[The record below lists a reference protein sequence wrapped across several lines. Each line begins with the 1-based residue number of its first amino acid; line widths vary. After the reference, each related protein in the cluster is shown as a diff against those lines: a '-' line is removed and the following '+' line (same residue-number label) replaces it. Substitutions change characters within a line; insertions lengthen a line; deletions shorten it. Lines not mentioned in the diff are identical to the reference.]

1 MCVCAIV
8 PENTRLTEDQVE
20 KMWESNSHGA
30 GIAWR
35 EKDAKGK
42 TFVRWEKGLEL
53 EQIQKLIA
61 ETEPPYVV
69 HFRIPSVGDDIAA
82 LTHPFTIDN
91 KASVELSGKTYGRV
105 LFHNGHWNSW
115 RDSLISAA
123 VRKGDL
129 PVGKWS
135 DSRAM
140 AYMAYVYGLGIL
152 ELIDE
157 KVVAFGPNDIEVFRG
172 TMWSKTKEGGIWVSN
187 TGWEFR
193 TGFHRGNRGSGST
206 GHNSYHTTPPHSM
219 CGNGRESNFPS
230 KSERDRAG
238 KSGTDSED
246 TAGPG
251 GNRKL
256 LPLTEALAQWKA
268 GTISKKQF
276 KRAKRAWEQDMR
288 QLKDTNGGS
297 KRSRLMH

>member
-1 MCVCAIV
+1 MAICG
-8 PENTRLTEDQVE
+8 ETRLTEDQVE

-53 EQIQKLIA
+53 EQIQKLAA
-61 ETEPPYVV
+61 EVEAPYVA
-69 HFRIPSVGDDIAA
+69 HFRIPSVGGDIPD

-91 KASVELSGKTYGRV
+91 KASVALSGKTYGRV

-157 KVVAFGPNDIEVFRG
+157 KVVAFGPNDIEVFNG
-172 TMWSKTKEGGIWVSN
+172 NFWSKTKEGGIWVSN

-193 TGFHRGNRGSGST
+193 TGFHGRHRGGDTT
-206 GHNSYHTTPPHSM
+206 GHNSYHTTAPHSM
-219 CGNGRESNFPS
+219 CGGGRETTGNFQS
-230 KSERDRAG
+230 KSERDRAA

-246 TAGPG
+246 TDAGAG
-251 GNRKL
+251 GSRKL
-256 LPLTEALAQWKA
+256 LPLTEALAQWKD
-268 GTISKKQF
+268 GKISKKQF

-288 QLKDTNGGS
+288 KVQEAGS
-297 KRSRLMH
+297 KRHKVH